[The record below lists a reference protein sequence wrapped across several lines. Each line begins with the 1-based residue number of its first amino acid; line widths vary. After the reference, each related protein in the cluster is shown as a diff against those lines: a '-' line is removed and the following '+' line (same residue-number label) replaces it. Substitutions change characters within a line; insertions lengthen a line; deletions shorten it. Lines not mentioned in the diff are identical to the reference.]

1 MVNNIDASKTT
12 CKVKT
17 IIFLR
22 FDQLHWPSKR
32 LTNNSHNITS
42 HIIQLTLDKHCK
54 NLRYLWHEQVK
65 WHANHSVINCRTS
78 GGNDNAFF

>member
-32 LTNNSHNITS
+32 LTNTHNITS
-42 HIIQLTLDKHCK
+42 HIIQLKLDKQFAK
-54 NLRYLWHEQVK
+54 
-65 WHANHSVINCRTS
+65 I
-78 GGNDNAFF
+78 